1 MKIMIT
7 PLLFFGFGKHSKNIS
22 SKKYKVIDL
31 QKFKISELIQ
41 KADETHGKI
50 LENIK
55 ENKKTL
61 IIGRYN
67 SRIITFIYFIMKT
80 HEWNF
85 EDSMDF
91 VNEMMSENFKNINVN
106 EKLLEMFKII
116 QKHEDYIEGEK
127 VKNFDELLIDVNVD
141 KTPDTLIEY
150 HFSRVFG

>member
-7 PLLFFGFGKHSKNIS
+7 PLLFFGFGKHGKNIS
-22 SKKYKVIDL
+22 SEKYKVIDL
-31 QKFKISELIQ
+31 QKFKLYELIQ
-41 KADETHGKI
+41 QVDETYNKI
-50 LENIK
+50 LQNIK

-61 IIGRYN
+61 IIGKYN
-67 SRIITFIYFIMKT
+67 SRIITLIYFIMKT

-91 VNEMMSENFKNINVN
+91 VNEMMSEKFKNINVN

-127 VKNFDELLIDVNVD
+127 VKKFDELLIDVNVD